1 MSFQLPDAIY
11 AQSLLNRPQ
20 TDPTAVRSTIKTLS
34 LLPLP
39 EGGFFIERD
48 RDPLLVPNPFDTAS
62 GTSSTGTGTPST
74 STNASSI
81 KGTDSDPNTKVYNY
95 SIASKSSSHPRNAS
109 TTIHYF
115 TTPSS
120 PVGRF
125 HSNKARTVHTLHWGR
140 ARYIVLHPPTNSTG
154 NKDAEQPGV
163 PVGNKGWTMETFIV
177 GHDIA
182 AGEKVQWIVEGA
194 RFKASFLLP
203 DMESEESGKGILISE
218 TVVPGF
224 EYTDHEF
231 LSGEKLGEI
240 AGEEGVNGLGWLLR
254 KEE

>member
-1 MSFQLPDAIY
+1 MTFHLPDANY
-11 AQSLLNRPQ
+11 AQSLLNTPQ
-20 TDPTAVRSTIKTLS
+20 PDPPAVTSTIKTLS

-39 EGGFFIERD
+39 EGGFFIETD

-62 GTSSTGTGTPST
+62 STPSTGTGTPST
-74 STNASSI
+74 STASST

-140 ARYIVLHPPTNSTG
+140 ARYVLLHPPTNSTG
-154 NKDAEQPGV
+154 ERDAKQLGS
-163 PVGNKGWTMETFIV
+163 PVGSQGWTMETFIV
-177 GHDIA
+177 GHEVA
-182 AGEKVQWIVEGA
+182 AGEKLQWIVEGG

-203 DMESEESGKGILISE
+203 DTEGGGSEKGVLISE

-231 LSGEKLGEI
+231 LSGEKLEEI
-240 AGEEGVNGLGWLLR
+240 VGEEGTRELEWLLR
-254 KEE
+254 KEQ